1 MAQSIESV
9 QLDITASAKGA
20 SQMLQ
25 LLERRLE
32 GVQSALKAIDTS
44 SLKSVSN
51 ATKSLGV
58 NTSGLTKD
66 EQTVRD
72 SVDRIKQA
80 LAGLNS
86 YRTAALSGDTS
97 SLTSFD
103 RKAIK
108 IQSDIDV
115 LGEKLRQLN
124 DQRVDTNIS
133 TDKVQ
138 AYRDELAQVQAALK
152 LTKTDV
158 SMAVSTMNS
167 QQPKVDEGGET
178 KARLEEI
185 SSSAKKAASSML
197 SMAGK
202 GIRNSISSLRSHLSK
217 IKDTLSSIGSS
228 SSKGVTSA
236 FSKILKYGFGI
247 RSLYVLFRRLKQ
259 AIKDSFTELQ
269 KSGADFQTT
278 KANVEALKNSLTT
291 LKYQFGAAFE
301 PIFNTVA
308 PALQTLINYLVS
320 VMNTLSAFIAKLSGK
335 STYSKAVVA
344 TGEIAKNTGSAAGS
358 AKELN
363 KQLQGFDEL
372 NNLSGDSGSGGGGS
386 GGSSSDASN
395 VTYEEADV
403 NGALSSFW
411 SSLAESIEAGD
422 WRSVGSKIS
431 EKLTSAMNDIK
442 WDDIYKK
449 ASDFGTNLANF
460 LNGLITTDLFSAL
473 GTTIAGSLNTA
484 LSSLNSFGETFDW
497 TNLGNSIASG
507 INSFVTT
514 FDLNLAVDTFNK
526 WANGI
531 LDALISAVGG
541 VDFKN
546 IATKVSDGIEKI
558 DASGIGWKLGKLVDS
573 LVDALY
579 DLLSNKNTWT
589 NLGTKIADGINGF
602 FEGFDGSSLAKTANA
617 IKDALFDTVKT
628 AVKNI
633 SWTEIGNDIT
643 SFLGD
648 LDIGTIALAITGVML
663 ASGAAT
669 NLVSWATAAIVGK
682 LSALTMAT
690 MGVSLGTLAINVAGV
705 VIAAGA
711 AFKIG
716 WDIGTT
722 FGEWFAAH
730 LKDAGLITDSANE
743 EYYQIAESMTMMEKI
758 NDIKLSI
765 QEGTFTRAWQEMCN
779 DWYEPYN
786 QEIVEIAVKIK
797 NIALELV
804 DGWNNTNDKIW
815 DPVFELGEDIWEGIK
830 DAFTKVIDWASPIKD
845 MFDNIV
851 QKIKDKFGIHSP
863 AESMKT
869 YGEQIFN
876 GIIEGFKSMFSGDS
890 IKNMISTLYTNI
902 VNKIKDKFK
911 DFKLSSIVQG
921 LGDFAVSVKST
932 FTGAIT
938 KFSDWSKLDTTLSD
952 LKTKYKD
959 MKAKL
964 TTTLSGAATKLSG
977 ITEIKDKFKD
987 LTDTW
992 KDKASELKTKVGGE
1006 LKKIGDLDSWKTK
1019 FTNLYDSWKGNSST
1033 FSAKTGGDI
1042 KKIDD
1047 LSVGNSS
1054 WKSKIGNLKSAWTG
1068 QEAKFIASESTDNV
1082 YNSIFTGAFKNIKD
1096 NWKGKTA
1103 DFDTFFKKDNTGSAW
1118 KACSSNGDLGSLAG
1132 NWTTWSRTT
1141 AFDTVFKK
1149 TNDDSAW
1156 KACNKNGDLG
1166 TLASN
1171 WTTWSRQTNFTTF
1184 FKKNNDDSAWK
1195 ACSKNGDLGSLA
1207 GNWTTWARQTNFT
1220 TFFKKNND
1228 DSAWMA
1234 CSKNG
1239 DLGSLAGNWTTWG
1252 RTASFGASVDYN
1264 SFDTAKSELES
1275 YKSEWAKNG
1284 SKATFSA
1291 NISYNENDLSKSI
1304 KSMTEYIQTQLN
1316 GITLK
1321 VKVSTTN
1328 QESVDKALGGS
1339 YYGGSWHNIPQYAKG
1354 GKPNYG
1360 TMFIAGEAG
1369 PEIVGHLNG
1378 RTEVLNK
1385 SQIASTIHSAFVSSM
1400 AQFGNRMLATPE
1412 SVAIQSGS
1420 YSAYNSSMN
1429 DGQTA
1434 LLAEQNRLL
1443 AEQNQLLMEI
1453 ASKDVSISSRD
1464 VFNAVKSESKRY
1476 NNMTGSSPFLF

>member
-86 YRTAALSGDTS
+86 YKTAALAGDTS

-103 RKAIK
+103 RKTIK
-108 IQSDIDV
+108 LQSDIDV

-138 AYRDELAQVQAALK
+138 AYRDELAQVQAALNQ
-152 LTKTDV
+152 TKTDV
-158 SMAVSTMNS
+158 SSAVSTMNS
-167 QQPKVDEGGET
+167 QQPKVDDGGGT
-178 KARLEEI
+178 KANLEEI
-185 SSSAKKAASSML
+185 SASAKKAASSML

-422 WRSVGSKIS
+422 WKSVGSKIS

-663 ASGAAT
+663 ASGAAA
-669 NLVSWATAAIVGK
+669 NLVSWATSAIVAK

-716 WDIGTT
+716 WEFGTT
-722 FGEWFAAH
+722 VGEWLAQVF
-730 LKDAGLITDSANE
+730 KNNGIITDEANE
-743 EYYQIAESMTMMEKI
+743 QYYTIAESMTMMEKI
-758 NDIKLSI
+758 NDIKLSVK
-765 QEGTFTRAWQEMCN
+765 EGTFATAWTNMWG
-779 DWYEPYN
+779 DWFDPTFA
-786 QEIVEIAVKIK
+786 EIEELGVKIK
-797 NIALELV
+797 SLALELV

-830 DAFTKVIDWASPIKD
+830 DGFAKAIDWVSPIKD

-851 QKIKDKFGIHSP
+851 SKIKEKFGINSP
-863 AESMKT
+863 ATTMYE
-869 YGEQIFN
+869 YGEYIFK
-876 GIIEGFKSMFSGDS
+876 GIIEGFKKMFSTDN
-890 IKNMISTLYTNI
+890 IKDIITTLYNNI
-902 VNKIKDKFK
+902 VNKIKEKFG

-921 LGDFAVSVKST
+921 LGDVAITVTTTFKNGITKLAE
-932 FTGAIT
+932 FTGLDNTLNAI
-938 KFSDWSKLDTTLSD
+938 
-952 LKTKYKD
+952 KTGYKN

-964 TTTLSGAATKLSG
+964 TTNMDGEAKSIDDLSTMKSKFVEL
-977 ITEIKDKFKD
+977 KDE
-987 LTDTW
+987 W
-992 KDKASELKTKVGGE
+992 VDKASKLKANVGGQ
-1006 LKKIGDLDSWKTK
+1006 LSKVADIDTWKTK
-1019 FTNLYDSWKGNSST
+1019 FN
-1033 FSAKTGGDI
+1033 
-1042 KKIDD
+1042 
-1047 LSVGNSS
+1047 
-1054 WKSKIGNLKSAWTG
+1054 NLKSAWVDKTATMKANAGGQIKSIDELSTNSNSWKDKFKKLYDNWTG
-1068 QEAKFIASESTDNV
+1068 KSTSMNASVGGQISSIDQLSTNNNSWLSKFNTLKDSWTNKSATFTATDNSQAV
-1082 YNSIFTGAFKNIKD
+1082 KDSVEKGNYKTAKD
-1096 NWKGKTA
+1096 NWKNQTATFAATESMQNVSNAVADNGKFTNA
-1103 DFDTFFKKDNTGSAW
+1103 KKVWTSPNAANFVANVDIDSAVW
-1118 KACSSNGDLGSLAG
+1118 ASNHQMQDLKNNWAG
-1132 NWTTWSRTT
+1132 YSRTATFT
-1141 AFDTVFKK
+1141 ATPDV
-1149 TNDDSAW
+1149 DDA
-1156 KACNKNGDLG
+1156 
-1166 TLASN
+1166 
-1171 WTTWSRQTNFTTF
+1171 
-1184 FKKNNDDSAWK
+1184 
-1195 ACSKNGDLGSLA
+1195 
-1207 GNWTTWARQTNFT
+1207 
-1220 TFFKKNND
+1220 
-1228 DSAWMA
+1228 
-1234 CSKNG
+1234 
-1239 DLGSLAGNWTTWG
+1239 
-1252 RTASFGASVDYN
+1252 V
-1264 SFDTAKSELES
+1264 
-1275 YKSEWAKNG
+1275 WAKNHQLLDLYNTWSSYG
-1284 SKATFSA
+1284 QTATFSA
-1291 NISYNENDLSKSI
+1291 TFSYSESDLNNFVTNLRKQL
-1304 KSMTEYIQTQLN
+1304 KEQLQMTYSVSVTN
-1316 GITLK
+1316 GQATLK
-1321 VKVSTTN
+1321 G
-1328 QESVDKALGGS
+1328 QALGGS
-1339 YYGGSWHNIPQYAKG
+1339 YYGGSWHDIPQYAKG

-1360 TMFIAGEAG
+1360 SMFIAGEAG

-1420 YSAYNSSMN
+1420 YSSYSGFSG
-1429 DGQTA
+1429 DSEQTA
-1434 LLAEQNRLL
+1434 LMAEQNRLL